1 VRILVTGRE
10 GQVAR
15 SLAEG
20 AAADPN
26 IKLMFAGRPQFD
38 LLEPETVRSAVLAAR
53 PDVVVSAAAYTAV
66 DQAEDEPEQAF
77 AINATGAGSVA
88 AAAAEVGAPV
98 IHLSTDYVFSGD
110 LDGEYAET
118 DEPDPQSVYGRSK
131 LEGEEAVAVA
141 NPRHV
146 ILRTAWVYSPFGK
159 NFVKTMLALAS
170 QRDHVR
176 IVADEWG
183 NPTAAADIAGGILR
197 IAKTVADG
205 RQADRFGI
213 FHLSGEGS
221 TNWAGF
227 ARHVFAESARL
238 GGPSA
243 RVEDITAADYP
254 TKACRPSNSRLSCE
268 KLVSVYG
275 RRPPQWQE
283 ACRAVVT
290 RLVRER

>member
-1 VRILVTGRE
+1 MRILVTGRE

-20 AAADPN
+20 AAADAN
-26 IKLMFAGRPQFD
+26 IELMFAGRPQLD
-38 LLEPETVRSAVLAAR
+38 LLEPETVRLAILAAR

-66 DQAEDEPEQAF
+66 DRAEDEPEQAF
-77 AINATGAGSVA
+77 AINATGAGAVA
-88 AAAAEVGAPV
+88 AAAAEAGAPV

-110 LDGEYAET
+110 LEGEYAET
-118 DEPDPQSVYGRSK
+118 DEPDPRSVYGHSK
-131 LEGEEAVAVA
+131 LEGEKAVAAA
-141 NPRHV
+141 NRRHV

-159 NFVKTMLALAS
+159 NFVKSMLALAS

-176 IVADEWG
+176 IVADQWG
-183 NPTAAADIAGGILR
+183 NPTAAADIADGILR
-197 IAKTVADG
+197 IAKTVVDG

-243 RVEDITAADYP
+243 KVGDITTADYP
-254 TKACRPSNSRLSCE
+254 TRARRPHNSCLSCE
-268 KLVSVYG
+268 KLASVYG
-275 RRPPQWQE
+275 WRPPRWQE
-283 ACRAVVT
+283 ACRAVVA
-290 RLVRER
+290 RLVGRN